1 MSIDHQGSMVPMTSF
16 HLAPMDRKAA
26 RVRLPTLRAGRND
39 RRRSEDGFT
48 LLEVVCVLA
57 IVAMLVAVLMPA
69 MSGSTSR
76 PRLEAYALEVATVL
90 KTDRTAAIRR
100 HTLVATDI
108 NAPARAIR
116 SGATGRVVRIAR
128 DVVVDA
134 ILPDRCNRR
143 LASST
148 ISFLPSGMSCGG
160 IIRLSRPGIGYEIR
174 VNWLTGGTEVVV
186 RNTI

>member
-1 MSIDHQGSMVPMTSF
+1 
-16 HLAPMDRKAA
+16 
-26 RVRLPTLRAGRND
+26 
-39 RRRSEDGFT
+39 
-48 LLEVVCVLA
+48 VLA
-57 IVAMLVAVLMPA
+57 IVAMLAAVLMPA

-100 HTLVATDI
+100 HMLVATDI
-108 NAPARAIR
+108 NAPARVIR

-134 ILPDRCNRR
+134 VLPDRCNRR
-143 LASST
+143 LASSV

-160 IIRLSRPGIGYEIR
+160 VIRLSRPGIGYEVR
-174 VNWLTGGTEVVV
+174 VNWLTGGTEVVA
-186 RNTI
+186 RNAL

>member
-1 MSIDHQGSMVPMTSF
+1 
-16 HLAPMDRKAA
+16 
-26 RVRLPTLRAGRND
+26 
-39 RRRSEDGFT
+39 
-48 LLEVVCVLA
+48 VLA
-57 IVAMLVAVLMPA
+57 IVAMLAAVLMPA

-76 PRLEAYALEVATVL
+76 PRLEAYAIEIATVL
-90 KTDRTAAIRR
+90 KIDRTAAIRR

-108 NAPARAIR
+108 SAPARVIR

-143 LASST
+143 LASSA

-160 IIRLSRPGIGYEIR
+160 TIRLSRPGIGYEIR
-174 VNWLTGGTEVVV
+174 VNWLTGGTEVVA
-186 RNTI
+186 RNAI

>member
-1 MSIDHQGSMVPMTSF
+1 MV
-16 HLAPMDRKAA
+16 
-26 RVRLPTLRAGRND
+26 
-39 RRRSEDGFT
+39 
-48 LLEVVCVLA
+48 A

-69 MSGSTSR
+69 ISGSTSR

-90 KTDRTAAIRR
+90 NIDRTAAVRR

-108 NAPARAIR
+108 NAPARVIR
-116 SGATGRVVRIAR
+116 SGASGRAVRIAR

-143 LASST
+143 RGSSA

-160 IIRLSRPGIGYEIR
+160 TIRLSRPGIGYEIR
-174 VNWLTGGTEVVV
+174 VNWLTGGTEVVA
-186 RNTI
+186 RNTL

>member
-1 MSIDHQGSMVPMTSF
+1 MV
-16 HLAPMDRKAA
+16 
-26 RVRLPTLRAGRND
+26 
-39 RRRSEDGFT
+39 
-48 LLEVVCVLA
+48 A

-69 MSGSTSR
+69 ISGSTSR

-90 KTDRTAAIRR
+90 KIDRAAAVRR

-108 NAPARAIR
+108 NAPARIIR
-116 SGATGRVVRIAR
+116 SGASGRAVRIAR

-143 LASST
+143 RGASA

-160 IIRLSRPGIGYEIR
+160 TIRLSRPGIGYEIR
-174 VNWLTGGTEVVV
+174 VNWLTGGTEVVA
-186 RNTI
+186 RNAL